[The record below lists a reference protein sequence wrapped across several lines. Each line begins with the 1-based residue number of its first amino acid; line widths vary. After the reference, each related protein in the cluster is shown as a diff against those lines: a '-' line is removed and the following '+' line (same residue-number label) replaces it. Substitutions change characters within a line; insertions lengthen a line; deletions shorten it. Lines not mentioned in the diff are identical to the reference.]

1 MAKLTLADLKKLRE
15 EKKKELSRRET
26 EGAKA
31 QIIIG
36 MGTCGIAAGA
46 KETFD
51 AILEELD
58 KNEVTDVILKQTGCM
73 GLCYSEPSVEI
84 IMPEVP
90 NVIYGNVS
98 AEVGRQ
104 IVKDHI
110 MQGKMI
116 SEHVFDKPAA
126 DILKEGE

>member
-15 EKKKELSRRET
+15 EKKKELSRRVT

-58 KNEVTDVILKQTGCM
+58 KHDVAGVIVKQTGCM
-73 GLCYSEPSVEI
+73 GLCYSEPSVEV
-84 IMPEVP
+84 IMADVP
-90 NVIYGNVS
+90 NIMYGNVS

-104 IVKDHI
+104 IVTDHI

-116 SEHVFDKPAA
+116 SQHVFDKPAP
-126 DILKEGE
+126 DIMKEGE